1 MEPEM
6 KRTLIAAAGFALF
19 ATSGLASAA
28 SWSVIVQP
36 GVYGRV
42 AIGGY
47 VEAPQVYAPQPVV
60 AIDNGYGQVVE
71 EYVDPAYATEQT
83 PVYLW
88 VPEYQRLHWAQY
100 CREYGAYGVPVYFVD
115 DGWYRTNVLRRNW
128 TPEQRSWSQQQW
140 LDEDRRARDRFE
152 RQRFENQRYEQ
163 RQHWNEQ
170 REWQERQQQQRRQHD
185 DQDRMRWGSGHAY
198 IPFPQQNGQP
208 SQSQPGGQWQQ
219 HGGQWQQPGGQWQQP
234 GNGGNGGHHGG
245 NSSGNDGN
253 NGNAGYGGHQG
264 GNQPGNG
271 GSNGGGNSGTPGNGG
286 HPGGNQPGNG
296 GSNGGNAGNGSNPGN
311 GGNGGNA
318 GSVGHQ
324 GGNQAGN
331 GGNYAGNGGNGGRG
345 GNVGAPQPQPP
356 SAQQPYGP
364 GRGAPTQNV
373 GDRRSDERGQD
384 RGDRRGQGEA
394 HGAFEHGRNGNRDR

>member
-19 ATSGLASAA
+19 TASGLSSAA

-60 AIDNGYGQVVE
+60 AIDNGYGEIVE
-71 EYVDPAYATEQT
+71 EVVDPAYATEQT

-163 RQHWNEQ
+163 RQHWSDQHEQ
-170 REWQERQQQQRRQHD
+170 HEWQERQRQQRRQYD
-185 DQDRMRWGSGHAY
+185 DPDRMRWGSGHAY

-208 SQSQPGGQWQQ
+208 SHPQAGGQWQQ
-219 HGGQWQQPGGQWQQP
+219 HGGQWQQPGGQWQPP
-234 GNGGNGGHHGG
+234 GNGGNQGNGAHHGG
-245 NSSGNDGN
+245 GRSGNDGGYAGDGGHQGG
-253 NGNAGYGGHQG
+253 NGGGNGGNNAGNGSYPGNGDNAGTGGHQG

-271 GSNGGGNSGTPGNGG
+271 GGYAGHGG
-286 HPGGNQPGNG
+286 H
-296 GSNGGNAGNGSNPGN
+296 
-311 GGNGGNA
+311 
-318 GSVGHQ
+318 
-324 GGNQAGN
+324 
-331 GGNYAGNGGNGGRG
+331 G
-345 GNVGAPQPQPP
+345 GNVGSQQPQPP
-356 SAQQPYGP
+356 AAQQPYGP
-364 GRGAPTQNV
+364 GRAAPTQTV
-373 GDRRSDERGQD
+373 IERRGDERGQD
-384 RGDRRGQGEA
+384 RGERRGQGEP
-394 HGAFEHGRNGNRDR
+394 HGAFERGGNGNRDRDRDR